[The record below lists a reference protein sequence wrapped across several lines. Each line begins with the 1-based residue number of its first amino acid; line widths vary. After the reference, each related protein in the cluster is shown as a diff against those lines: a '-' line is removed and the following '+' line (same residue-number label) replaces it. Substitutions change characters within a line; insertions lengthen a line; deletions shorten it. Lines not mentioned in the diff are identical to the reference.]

1 MRFVAGFCVLFVV
14 LMMAGPISAQSL
26 ESDFL
31 GVSWGDDIRDQT
43 GYELLYAKGDLR
55 YYIQPET
62 ARVVKGFT
70 IAQVIYGTYQHRF
83 YAAFLMIDAM
93 ETFDDIKAYMEER
106 YGFPKIS
113 WSAAGE
119 QTVYKWTYKT
129 IRMKLKFYQK
139 DRRMKLAFYYSPI
152 ADQVNEQE
160 AEASQQKSLQFFPVE
175 RDKRPETMPLL
186 VF

>member
-1 MRFVAGFCVLFVV
+1 MRLATGIIVLFAV
-14 LMMAGPISAQSL
+14 LMMAGPVCAQSL
-26 ESDFL
+26 EREFL

-55 YYIQPET
+55 YYIQPDT
-62 ARVVKGFT
+62 ARVVKGFN
-70 IAQVIYGTYQHRF
+70 IAQVIYGTYHHRF

-93 ETFDDIKAYMEER
+93 EIFDEIKAYMEEH

-113 WSAAGE
+113 WSSAGD
-119 QTVYKWTYKT
+119 QTVYKWTYNA

-139 DRRMKLAFYYSPI
+139 DRRMKLAFYYAPI
-152 ADQVNEQE
+152 ADRLNEQE
-160 AEASQQKSLQFFPVE
+160 AEASQQQSLQFLPIE